1 MKRVLLFGVAAALV
15 LGLAS
20 TGHAS
25 FSHFMVNGSLS
36 ETGYLHQWFS
46 GDSTGPWSKS
56 VAADDIVAD
65 GLSVTD
71 AGSLVKQWSIGW
83 VTSNPTV
90 YTVNYTITPDLFT
103 EILGDW
109 ASGDV
114 TVKLELLGISSDQDI
129 VAMYVADG
137 GVLTDPILGSVSVST
152 PSHATGGDN
161 AGDLKLTISLDAEAF
176 KEAVPVQ
183 PDPPVVPA
191 PGAIVLSSLGA
202 GLIGWLRRKQ
212 AL

>member
-1 MKRVLLFGVAAALV
+1 
-15 LGLAS
+15 
-20 TGHAS
+20 
-25 FSHFMVNGSLS
+25 MVSGSLS
-36 ETGYLHQWFS
+36 QTGFAPQWFN

-56 VAADDIVAD
+56 VAADDVVAD
-65 GLSVTD
+65 GVSVTD
-71 AGSLVKQWSIGW
+71 SGSLVKQWNIGW

-129 VAMYVADG
+129 VAMDVMDG
-137 GVLTDPILGSVSVST
+137 EVLTDPIMGSVSLST
-152 PSHATGGDN
+152 PSHTTGGDN
-161 AGDLKLTISLDAEAF
+161 AGDLRLTFSLNAEAF
-176 KEAVPVQ
+176 KAAAPVVPE
-183 PDPPVVPA
+183 PPVVPV

-202 GLIGWLRRKQ
+202 GLIGWLRRKN